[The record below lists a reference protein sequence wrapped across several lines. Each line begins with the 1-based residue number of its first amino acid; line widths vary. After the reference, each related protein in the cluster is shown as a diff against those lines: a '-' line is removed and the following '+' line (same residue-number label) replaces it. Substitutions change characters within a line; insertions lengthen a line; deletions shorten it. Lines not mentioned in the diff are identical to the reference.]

1 MESIP
6 NERICFPAMERICSL
21 QNKFFRI
28 NKSILEDFA
37 TQASEQEVINA
48 GSFINGSKTQRCT
61 ATVPCLYTV
70 SFNREQFH
78 KERNC
83 SISAHENEPM
93 ET

>member
-6 NERICFPAMERICSL
+6 NERICSL
-21 QNKFFRI
+21 QNKVFRI

-37 TQASEQEVINA
+37 TQGSEQEVINA

-61 ATVPCLYTV
+61 ATVPVPCLYTV

-78 KERNC
+78 KEGNC
-83 SISAHENEPM
+83 SISANENEPM

>member
-1 MESIP
+1 MKE
-6 NERICFPAMERICSL
+6 FAFL
-21 QNKFFRI
+21 QWKEFAPFRTNFFALI
-28 NKSILEDFA
+28 KSILEDFA